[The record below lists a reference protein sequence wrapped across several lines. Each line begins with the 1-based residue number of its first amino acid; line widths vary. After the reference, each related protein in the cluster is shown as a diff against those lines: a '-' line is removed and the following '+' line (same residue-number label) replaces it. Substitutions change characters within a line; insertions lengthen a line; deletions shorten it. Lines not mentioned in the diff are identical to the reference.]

1 MSASIAENFHRILI
15 ASIRNLGRC
24 PCPRCLIPLD
34 RVANLGMRRDMAQR
48 RTLARIDNVK
58 RRNRVEMAREKIY
71 KNGYVVDSTAVEALL
86 QEDSLVPT
94 AVRAFSFLRRLI
106 SMFMLCQ
113 NAFSSKLAPFGFN
126 MFSMLAVDLMHE
138 VELGVWKAFFIH
150 LLRIL
155 DCVNESLKH
164 ELDRRQALFEAF
176 RRLGTDISIR
186 FREIPPFGVDGIRK
200 IRSNRSE
207 LKKMTAHD
215 YEDMLQVGAIASIL
229 DLTNIIHIVCY
240 IRF

>member
-1 MSASIAENFHRILI
+1 MTQHFHRILI
-15 ASIRNLGRC
+15 VSIRNLGRC

-34 RVANLGMRRDMAQR
+34 HVANMGMRRDMAQR
-48 RTLARIDNVK
+48 KTLARIDNVK
-58 RRNRVEMAREKIY
+58 RRNRVEMARKMIYEK
-71 KNGYVVDSTAVEALL
+71 GYVVDSRAVEVLL

-106 SMFMLCQ
+106 SMLILCQ

-155 DCVNESLKH
+155 DCVNEGLKH
-164 ELDRRQALFEAF
+164 ELDRR
-176 RRLGTDISIR
+176 
-186 FREIPPFGVDGIRK
+186 
-200 IRSNRSE
+200 
-207 LKKMTAHD
+207 
-215 YEDMLQVGAIASIL
+215 
-229 DLTNIIHIVCY
+229 
-240 IRF
+240 